1 MQESR
6 TKYAILLMPIS
17 MLLLSLLRCGQ
28 FVSRHTDA
36 LSTVFRFKPALLT
49 SEASNAVAGIAAAE
63 VYTCEP
69 HRYTVE
75 LLSID
80 PLVFYI
86 DGFLRDVEIEHLLSL
101 SYVPVLSGVRYPGL
115 QGRPETKTHTPI
127 FPHRKDN
134 FQTAHVFAGSAGFQ
148 EVVNETMR
156 RSQSTTLPKD
166 DPVCRCLSARLQS
179 LLGNVQHSEVEALQ
193 VVKYNAGGDHYRT
206 HTDWFDAPKYDYLS
220 SSPSS
225 PSLDMGK
232 DEEETSKMKN
242 SRPSNR
248 LASIFAYL
256 TDCERGGETY
266 FPHLRSVVDTADG
279 EKYALTDG
287 DTGLLVRP
295 RRGSAIFWN
304 NLHVSNG
311 TGDERTAHAGLPV
324 GEGTKIGLNIWS
336 RYFLDRPLV
345 GGD

>member
-1 MQESR
+1 
-6 TKYAILLMPIS
+6 
-17 MLLLSLLRCGQ
+17 
-28 FVSRHTDA
+28 
-36 LSTVFRFKPALLT
+36 
-49 SEASNAVAGIAAAE
+49 
-63 VYTCEP
+63 
-69 HRYTVE
+69 
-75 LLSID
+75 
-80 PLVFYI
+80 
-86 DGFLRDVEIEHLLSL
+86 
-101 SYVPVLSGVRYPGL
+101 
-115 QGRPETKTHTPI
+115 
-127 FPHRKDN
+127 
-134 FQTAHVFAGSAGFQ
+134 
-148 EVVNETMR
+148 MR
-156 RSQSTTLPKD
+156 RSQSTTLPKND
-166 DPVCRCLSARLQS
+166 IVCRCLSARLQS

-206 HTDWFDAPKYDYLS
+206 HTDWFDAPKYDYVAI
-220 SSPSS
+220 PSS
-225 PSLDMGK
+225 PPSLDRDMVGTINH
-232 DEEETSKMKN
+232 DHDHDHDHDEEEEEEEEETSEMN
-242 SRPSNR
+242 PRPSNR

-279 EKYALTDG
+279 EKYALPDG